1 VAVTVADPEP
11 GAPHQPAR
19 TRRFPRMWLL
29 RLAAALVSG
38 FAYYLSFAPRPLWWL
53 APLAFA
59 GFALVLRGR
68 SFRGGFG
75 YGFAFGFVF
84 FLPLLTWLLDFL
96 GPDFGP
102 WPWLGLSF
110 ALALYHGLAG
120 GLITLVSRLP
130 AGPLWGA
137 LVFIALETPRAWFP
151 FGGFP
156 WGRVAF
162 SQPDGAFVPL
172 ASIGGAPLVGLAVV
186 LTGFCLATL
195 AARLWDARGA
205 LKPALRARR
214 TVLAAV
220 ATVLPVVAGLAL
232 WPTIGTGAQ
241 DGERTV
247 ATVQGNAPD
256 IGLALQGERTVLRR
270 NTIAE
275 SERLLDAI
283 HAGRVPKPDL
293 VVWPESAT
301 TVTGPD
307 PQVDQLVANFGVPA
321 LIGALYELPDRHLQ
335 NSVIAWDPATGPGP
349 RYAKQ
354 QLVPFGEY
362 VPARKVAQLVTP
374 FLDQE
379 TVDMVPGDGA
389 NPAMAVA
396 GTKVGVFICYET
408 AFDHP
413 GRDSVRDGAELLVV
427 PTNNAWYGRSE
438 MSEQQLAMS
447 RLRAV
452 EHGRAV
458 VVSAVSGVSA
468 IVAPD
473 GSITSS
479 TGLFTAESLVGRVP
493 LRTQTTLSDRL
504 GAWTEYGLLALAIA
518 GVAGGLVLRFRT
530 RRASAGTAAGETAAD

>member
-1 VAVTVADPEP
+1 MAVTVADPEP

-19 TRRFPRMWLL
+19 TRRFPRAWLL
-29 RLAAALVSG
+29 RSSAALVSG

-59 GFALVLRGR
+59 GLALVLRER
-68 SFRGGFG
+68 RFRAGFG
-75 YGFAFGFVF
+75 YGFAFGLTF

-130 AGPLWGA
+130 AAPLWGA

-151 FGGFP
+151 LGGFP

-162 SQPDGAFVPL
+162 SQPEGAFLPL
-172 ASIGGAPLVGLAVV
+172 ASLGGAPLVGLAVV
-186 LTGFCLATL
+186 LTGFGLASL
-195 AARLWDARGA
+195 AARLGKAR
-205 LKPALRARR
+205 KFTRPA
-214 TVLAAV
+214 VLAV
-220 ATVLPVVAGLAL
+220 LGTLLPVVAGLAL
-232 WPTIGTGAQ
+232 WPAIGTGAQ
-241 DGERTV
+241 DGELTV
-247 ATVQGNAPD
+247 ASVQGNAPD
-256 IGLALQGERTVLRR
+256 IGLALQGERALLRR
-270 NTIAE
+270 DTLAE
-275 SERLLDAI
+275 SERLLAAVQ
-283 HAGRVPKPDL
+283 AGKVPKPDL

-307 PQVDQLVANFGVPA
+307 PQIDQLVATFGVPA
-321 LIGALYELPDRHLQ
+321 LIGAIYELPDRHLQ
-335 NSVIAWDPATGPGP
+335 NSVIAWDPHTGPGR

-362 VPARKVAQLVTP
+362 VPARKVAELVTP

-389 NPAMAVA
+389 NQTMDVA

-408 AFDHP
+408 AFDYP
-413 GRDSVRDGAELLVV
+413 ARDAVRAGAELLVV

-452 EHGRAV
+452 EHGRSV

-468 IVAPD
+468 VVAPD
-473 GSITSS
+473 GSVTSS
-479 TGLFTAESLVGRVP
+479 TGLFTADSLVGRVP
-493 LRTQTTLSDRL
+493 LRTQTTLSDQL

-530 RRASAGTAAGETAAD
+530 RRTSAGTAGEAAD

>member
-19 TRRFPRMWLL
+19 TRRFPRAWLL

-68 SFRGGFG
+68 RSFRGAFG

-110 ALALYHGLAG
+110 ALALYYGLAG
-120 GLITLVSRLP
+120 GLITWVSRLP
-130 AGPLWGA
+130 AGPLWAA
-137 LVFIALETPRAWFP
+137 LVFVALETPRAWFP

-162 SQPDGAFVPL
+162 SQPEGAFLPL

-186 LTGFCLATL
+186 LSGFCLAAL
-195 AARLWDARGA
+195 LGRLWDGRAA
-205 LKPALRARR
+205 LTAALRTRPA
-214 TVLAAV
+214 VFAA
-220 ATVLPVVAGLAL
+220 TGTLLPVVAGLAL
-232 WPTIGTGAQ
+232 WPAVGTGAQ
-241 DGERTV
+241 DGELTV

-256 IGLALQGERTVLRR
+256 IGLALQGERTVLRA

-283 HAGRVPKPDL
+283 HAGKVPKPGL
-293 VVWPESAT
+293 VLWPESAT

-321 LIGALYELPDRHLQ
+321 LIGAIYELPDRHLQ
-335 NSVIAWDPATGPGP
+335 NSVIAWDPHTGPGQ

-362 VPARKVAQLVTP
+362 VPARKLAELVTP

-379 TVDMVPGDGA
+379 TVDMVPGDGTNQA
-389 NPAMAVA
+389 VDVA
-396 GTKVGVFICYET
+396 GTRVGMFVCYEA
-408 AFDHP
+408 AFDYP
-413 GRDSVRDGAELLVV
+413 GRDAVRDGAELLVV
-427 PTNNAWYGRSE
+427 PTNNAWYGESE
-438 MSEQQLAMS
+438 MSVQQLAMS

-473 GSITSS
+473 GTVTSS
-479 TGLFTAESLVGRVP
+479 TGLFTADSLVGRVP

-530 RRASAGTAAGETAAD
+530 RRTSAGTAGEAAD

>member
-1 VAVTVADPEP
+1 MAVTVADPEP

-19 TRRFPRMWLL
+19 TRRFPPAWLL
-29 RLAAALVSG
+29 RTAAACASG

-59 GFALVLRGR
+59 GLALVLRGR
-68 SFRGGFG
+68 RFRAGFG
-75 YGFAFGFVF
+75 YGFAFGLVF

-130 AGPLWGA
+130 AAPLWGA
-137 LVFIALETPRAWFP
+137 LVLIALETPRAWFP

-162 SQPDGAFVPL
+162 SQPEGAFLPL

-186 LTGFCLATL
+186 LTGFGLATL
-195 AARLWDARGA
+195 AARLWDVRKLTRPVVFAA
-205 LKPALRARR
+205 
-214 TVLAAV
+214 LAAL
-220 ATVLPVVAGLAL
+220 LPVVAGLTL
-232 WPTIGTGAQ
+232 WPAIGTGAQ
-241 DGERTV
+241 DGELTV

-256 IGLALQGERTVLRR
+256 IGLALQGQRTVLRE

-275 SERLLDAI
+275 SERLLAAVR
-283 HAGRVPKPDL
+283 AGKVAKPDL

-301 TVTGPD
+301 PVTGPD

-321 LIGALYELPDRHLQ
+321 LIGAVYALPDGHVQ
-335 NSVIAWDPATGPGP
+335 NSVIAWDPRTGPGE

-379 TVDMVPGDGA
+379 TVDMVPGGGA
-389 NPAMAVA
+389 NQTMDVA

-408 AFDHP
+408 AFDYP
-413 GRDSVRDGAELLVV
+413 ARDAVREGAELLVV

-452 EHGRAV
+452 EHGRSV

-468 IVAPD
+468 VVAPD
-473 GSITSS
+473 GSVTSS
-479 TGLFTAESLVGRVP
+479 TGLFTADSLVGRVP

-530 RRASAGTAAGETAAD
+530 RRTSAGTAGEAAD

>member
-1 VAVTVADPEP
+1 MAVTVADPEP
-11 GAPHQPAR
+11 GTPHQPSR
-19 TRRFPRMWLL
+19 TRRFPRAWLL

-68 SFRGGFG
+68 SFRGAFG

-110 ALALYHGLAG
+110 ALALYYGLAG
-120 GLITLVSRLP
+120 GLITLVARLP
-130 AGPLWGA
+130 LAPLWGA

-162 SQPDGAFVPL
+162 SQPEGAFLPL

-186 LTGFCLATL
+186 GTGFALAAL
-195 AARLWDARGA
+195 AARLWDHRK
-205 LKPALRARR
+205 LTRPA
-214 TVLAAV
+214 VLAALG
-220 ATVLPVVAGLAL
+220 TVLPVVAGLAL
-232 WPTIGTGAQ
+232 WPAIGTGAQ
-241 DGERTV
+241 DGERTI

-256 IGLALQGERTVLRR
+256 IGLALQGERELLRR

-275 SERLLDAI
+275 SQRLLDAVRT
-283 HAGRVPKPDL
+283 GKVPKPDL
-293 VVWPESAT
+293 VLWPESAT

-321 LIGALYELPDRHLQ
+321 LIGALYELPDGHIQ
-335 NSVIAWDPATGPGP
+335 NSVIAWDPHTGPGQ

-362 VPARKVAQLVTP
+362 VPARKVAELVTP
-374 FLDQE
+374 FLDSE
-379 TVDMVPGDGA
+379 TVDMLPGDGT
-389 NPAMAVA
+389 NQTLAVA
-396 GTKVGVFICYET
+396 GTKVGVFVCYEA
-408 AFDHP
+408 AFDYP
-413 GRDSVRDGAELLVV
+413 ARDAVRDGAEVLVV
-427 PTNNAWYGRSE
+427 PTNNAWYGESE
-438 MSEQQLAMS
+438 MSVQQLAMS

-452 EHGRAV
+452 EHGRAI

-473 GSITSS
+473 GTVTSS
-479 TGLFTAESLVGRVP
+479 TGLFTADSLVGRIP

-530 RRASAGTAAGETAAD
+530 RRASAGTAAGEAAD

>member
-1 VAVTVADPEP
+1 MAVTVADPEP
-11 GAPHQPAR
+11 GAPHQPSR
-19 TRRFPRMWLL
+19 TRRFPRAWLL

-68 SFRGGFG
+68 TFRGAFG

-110 ALALYHGLAG
+110 ALALYYGLAG
-120 GLITLVSRLP
+120 GLITWVSRLP
-130 AGPLWGA
+130 AAPLWAG

-162 SQPDGAFVPL
+162 SQPEGAFLPL

-186 LTGFCLATL
+186 LSGFCLAAL
-195 AARLWDARGA
+195 ATRLWETRK
-205 LKPALRARR
+205 LTRPA
-214 TVLAAV
+214 VVAAV
-220 ATVLPVVAGLAL
+220 GTLLPVVAGLAL
-232 WPTIGTGAQ
+232 WPTIGTDAQ
-241 DGERTV
+241 DGERTI

-256 IGLALQGERTVLRR
+256 IGLALQGERVLLRR

-275 SERLLDAI
+275 SQRLLDAI
-283 HAGRVPKPDL
+283 HAGKVPKPDL
-293 VVWPESAT
+293 LLWPESAT

-307 PQVDQLVANFGVPA
+307 PQVDQLVASFGVPA
-321 LIGALYELPDRHLQ
+321 LIGALYELPDGHLQ
-335 NSVIAWDPATGPGP
+335 NSVIAWDPNTGPGE

-362 VPARKVAQLVTP
+362 VPARKVAELVTP

-389 NPAMAVA
+389 NQAMTVA
-396 GTKVGVFICYET
+396 GTKVGVFVCYEA
-408 AFDHP
+408 AFDYP
-413 GRDSVRDGAELLVV
+413 GRDAVRDGAEVLVV
-427 PTNNAWYGRSE
+427 PTNNAWYGESE
-438 MSEQQLAMS
+438 MSVQQLAMS

-473 GSITSS
+473 GTVTSS
-479 TGLFTAESLVGRVP
+479 TGLFTADSLVGRVP

-530 RRASAGTAAGETAAD
+530 RRGSAGTAGEAAD

>member
-1 VAVTVADPEP
+1 VAVTVAEPEP
-11 GAPHQPAR
+11 GAQHQPAR
-19 TRRFPRMWLL
+19 TRRFPPAWLL
-29 RLAAALVSG
+29 RTAAALVSG

-59 GFALVLRGR
+59 GLALVLRGR
-68 SFRGGFG
+68 RFRAGFG

-130 AGPLWGA
+130 AAPLWGA
-137 LVFIALETPRAWFP
+137 LVLIALETPRAWFP

-162 SQPDGAFVPL
+162 SQPEGAFLPL

-186 LTGFCLATL
+186 LTGFCLAAL
-195 AARLWDARGA
+195 AARLWEARKLTRPVTFAA
-205 LKPALRARR
+205 LGTL
-214 TVLAAV
+214 
-220 ATVLPVVAGLAL
+220 LPVVAGLAL
-232 WPTIGTGAQ
+232 WPAIGTGAQ
-241 DGERTV
+241 DGERTI

-256 IGLALQGERTVLRR
+256 IGLALQGERTVLRN

-275 SERLLDAI
+275 SRRLLADI
-283 HAGRVPKPDL
+283 RAGKVPKPDL

-307 PQVDQLVANFGVPA
+307 LQVDQLVANFGVPA
-321 LIGALYELPDRHLQ
+321 LIGAIYRLPDGHLQ
-335 NSVIAWDPATGPGP
+335 NSVIDWDPRTGPGE

-362 VPARKVAQLVTP
+362 VPARKVAELVTP
-374 FLDQE
+374 FLDSE

-389 NPAMAVA
+389 NQTMTAA

-408 AFDHP
+408 AFDYP
-413 GRDSVRDGAELLVV
+413 ARDAVRDGAELLVV

-438 MSEQQLAMS
+438 MSVQQLAMS

-468 IVAPD
+468 IIAPD
-473 GSITSS
+473 GTVTSS
-479 TGLFTAESLVGRVP
+479 TGLFTADSLVGRVP
-493 LRTQTTLSDRL
+493 LRTQTTLSDQL

-530 RRASAGTAAGETAAD
+530 RRSSAGTAAGEAAD

>member
-11 GAPHQPAR
+11 GVPHQPAPP
-19 TRRFPRMWLL
+19 RRFPRAWLL
-29 RLAAALVSG
+29 RLAATLVSG

-59 GFALVLRGR
+59 GLAIVLRNR

-102 WPWLGLSF
+102 WPWLGLSL
-110 ALALYHGLAG
+110 ALALYYGLAG
-120 GLITLVSRLP
+120 GLITLVTRLP
-130 AGPLWGA
+130 LGPLWAA
-137 LVFIALETPRAWFP
+137 LVFVALETPRAWFP

-162 SQPDGAFVPL
+162 SQPEGAFLPL
-172 ASIGGAPLVGLAVV
+172 ASVGGAPLVGLAVV
-186 LTGFCLATL
+186 LCGFCLAALAVRVREARKLTRPAVFAAAGTL
-195 AARLWDARGA
+195 
-205 LKPALRARR
+205 
-214 TVLAAV
+214 
-220 ATVLPVVAGLAL
+220 LPLVAGLAL
-232 WPTIGTGAQ
+232 WPTVGTGAQ

-256 IGLALQGERTVLRR
+256 IGLALQGERGLLRR
-270 NTIAE
+270 NTLAE
-275 SERLLDAI
+275 SERLLAAVK
-283 HAGRVPKPDL
+283 AGQVPKPDL

-307 PQVDQLVANFGVPA
+307 PQVDQLVASFGVPA
-321 LIGALYELPDRHLQ
+321 LIGAIYELPDGHLQ
-335 NSVIAWDPATGPGP
+335 NSVIDWDPHTGPGA

-362 VPARKVAQLVTP
+362 VPARKVAELVTP
-374 FLDQE
+374 FLDAE
-379 TVDMVPGDGA
+379 TVDMVPGDGTNQA
-389 NPAMAVA
+389 MPAA
-396 GTKVGVFICYET
+396 GTKVGVFVCYEA
-408 AFDHP
+408 AFDYP
-413 GRDSVRDGAELLVV
+413 ARDAVRDGAELLVV

-473 GSITSS
+473 GSVTSS

-493 LRTQTTLSDRL
+493 LRTETTLSDRL

-530 RRASAGTAAGETAAD
+530 RRGSAGTAAGEAAD

>member
-1 VAVTVADPEP
+1 MAVTVADPEP
-11 GAPHQPAR
+11 GAPHQPSR
-19 TRRFPRMWLL
+19 TRRFPRAWLL

-38 FAYYLSFAPRPLWWL
+38 FGYYLSFAPRPLWWL

-68 SFRGGFG
+68 TFRGAFG

-110 ALALYHGLAG
+110 ALALYYGLAG
-120 GLITLVSRLP
+120 GLITWVSRLP
-130 AGPLWGA
+130 LAPLWGA

-162 SQPDGAFVPL
+162 SQPEGAFLPL

-186 LTGFCLATL
+186 LSGFCLAAL
-195 AARLWDARGA
+195 AARLWETRKATR
-205 LKPALRARR
+205 PA
-214 TVLAAV
+214 VFAAV
-220 ATVLPVVAGLAL
+220 GTLLPVVAGLAL
-232 WPTIGTGAQ
+232 WPTIGTDAQ

-256 IGLALQGERTVLRR
+256 IGLALQGERTVLRA

-283 HAGRVPKPDL
+283 RAGKVPKPDL
-293 VVWPESAT
+293 VLWPESAT

-321 LIGALYELPDRHLQ
+321 LIGAIYELPDRHLQ
-335 NSVIAWDPATGPGP
+335 NSVIAWDPHTGPGA

-362 VPARKVAQLVTP
+362 VPARKLAELVTP
-374 FLDQE
+374 FLDSE
-379 TVDMVPGDGA
+379 TVDMVPGDGT
-389 NPAMAVA
+389 NQTMAVA
-396 GTKVGVFICYET
+396 GTKVGMFVCYEA
-408 AFDHP
+408 AFDFP
-413 GRDSVRDGAELLVV
+413 GRDAVRDGAELLVV
-427 PTNNAWYGRSE
+427 PTNNAWYGESE
-438 MSEQQLAMS
+438 MSVQQLAMS

-473 GSITSS
+473 GTVTSS
-479 TGLFTAESLVGRVP
+479 TGLFTADSLVGRVP

-530 RRASAGTAAGETAAD
+530 RRGSAGTAGEAAD

>member
-11 GAPHQPAR
+11 GAQHQPVR
-19 TRRFPRMWLL
+19 TRRFPRAWLL

-68 SFRGGFG
+68 RFRGGFG
-75 YGFAFGFVF
+75 YGFAFGVVF
-84 FLPLLTWLLDFL
+84 FMPLLTWLLDFL

-102 WPWLGLSF
+102 WPWLGLSC

-120 GLITLVSRLP
+120 GLITWVSRLP
-130 AGPLWGA
+130 AGPLWAA
-137 LVFIALETPRAWFP
+137 LVPIALETPRTWFP

-162 SQPDGAFVPL
+162 SQPDGAFLPL

-186 LTGFCLATL
+186 LTGFCLAAL
-195 AARLWDARGA
+195 AGRLWDARGA
-205 LKPALRARR
+205 LRPALRARR
-214 TVLAAV
+214 TAFAAL
-220 ATVLPVVAGLAL
+220 ATVLPAVAGLAL
-232 WPTIGTGAQ
+232 WPAIGTGAQ
-241 DGERTV
+241 DGELTV

-256 IGLALQGERTVLRR
+256 IGLALQGERAVLRR

-275 SERLLDAI
+275 SERLLAAVQ
-283 HAGRVPKPDL
+283 AGKVPKPDL

-321 LIGALYELPDRHLQ
+321 LIGALYALPDGHLQ
-335 NSVIAWDPATGPGP
+335 NSVISWDPHTGPGV

-379 TVDMVPGDGA
+379 TVDMVPGDGS

-413 GRDSVRDGAELLVV
+413 GRDAVGAGAEVLVV

-473 GSITSS
+473 GTVTSS
-479 TGLFTAESLVGRVP
+479 TGLFTADSLVGRVP
-493 LRTQTTLSDRL
+493 LRTQTTLSDQL

-530 RRASAGTAAGETAAD
+530 RRTSAGTAAGEAAD

>member
-1 VAVTVADPEP
+1 MAVTVADPEP

-19 TRRFPRMWLL
+19 PRRFPRAGLL
-29 RLAAALVSG
+29 RLAGALVSG

-68 SFRGGFG
+68 RSFRGAFG

-96 GPDFGP
+96 GPGFGP

-110 ALALYHGLAG
+110 ALALYYGLAG
-120 GLITLVSRLP
+120 GLMTWVSRLP
-130 AGPLWGA
+130 AGPLWAA

-162 SQPDGAFVPL
+162 SQPEGAFLPL

-186 LTGFCLATL
+186 LTGFCLAAL
-195 AARLWDARGA
+195 LGRLWDGRDA
-205 LKPALRARR
+205 LTVALRTRPA
-214 TVLAAV
+214 VFAA
-220 ATVLPVVAGLAL
+220 TGTLLPVVAGLAL
-232 WPTIGTGAQ
+232 WPAVGTGAQ
-241 DGERTV
+241 DGELTV
-247 ATVQGNAPD
+247 ATVQGNAPN
-256 IGLALQGERTVLRR
+256 IGLALQGERTVLRD

-275 SERLLDAI
+275 SQRLLDAI
-283 HAGRVPKPDL
+283 RAGKVPKPDL
-293 VVWPESAT
+293 VLWPESAT

-321 LIGALYELPDRHLQ
+321 LIGAIYELPDRHLQ
-335 NSVIAWDPATGPGP
+335 NSVIAWDPHTGAGQ

-362 VPARKVAQLVTP
+362 VPARKLAELVTP
-374 FLDQE
+374 FLDSE

-389 NPAMAVA
+389 NQTMAVA
-396 GTKVGVFICYET
+396 GTKVGVFVCYEA
-408 AFDHP
+408 AFDYP
-413 GRDSVRDGAELLVV
+413 ARDAVRDGAELLVV
-427 PTNNAWYGRSE
+427 PTNNAWYGESE
-438 MSEQQLAMS
+438 MSVQQLAMS

-452 EHGRAV
+452 EHGRSV

-473 GSITSS
+473 GTVTSS
-479 TGLFTAESLVGRVP
+479 TGLFTADSLVGRVP

-530 RRASAGTAAGETAAD
+530 RRGSAGTAGEAAD

>member
-1 VAVTVADPEP
+1 VALTVADPEP
-11 GAPHQPAR
+11 GASPQPTR
-19 TRRFPRMWLL
+19 TRRFPRAWLL

-68 SFRGGFG
+68 GFRGAFG

-120 GLITLVSRLP
+120 ALITLVARLP
-130 AGPLWGA
+130 LAPLWGA
-137 LVFIALETPRAWFP
+137 LIFVAMETPRTWFP
-151 FGGFP
+151 LGGFP

-162 SQPDGAFVPL
+162 SQPEGAFLPL
-172 ASIGGAPLVGLAVV
+172 AAIGGAPLVGLAVV
-186 LTGFCLATL
+186 LTGFGLAAL
-195 AARLWDARGA
+195 AARLRHARSA
-205 LKPALRARR
+205 PEPPRHA
-214 TVLAAV
+214 VLTAAGTLV
-220 ATVLPVVAGLAL
+220 PVVAGLAL

-241 DGERTV
+241 DGELTV

-256 IGLALQGERTVLRR
+256 IGLALQGERGLLRR
-270 NTIAE
+270 DTIAE

-283 HAGRVPKPDL
+283 HAGRVPRPDL
-293 VVWPESAT
+293 LLWPESAT

-307 PQVDQLVANFGVPA
+307 PQIDQLVANFGVPA
-321 LIGALYELPDRHLQ
+321 LIGALYELPDRHIQ
-335 NSVIAWDPATGPGP
+335 NSVIAWDPHTGPGR

-362 VPARKVAQLVTP
+362 VPARKVAELVTP

-379 TVDMVPGDGA
+379 TVDMVPGDGS
-389 NPAMAVA
+389 NPAPAVA
-396 GTKVGVFICYET
+396 GTKVGTFICYEA
-408 AFDHP
+408 AFDYP
-413 GRDSVRDGAELLVV
+413 ARDSVHAGAELLVV
-427 PTNNAWYGRSE
+427 PTNNAWYGHSE
-438 MSEQQLAMS
+438 MSLQQLAMS

-473 GSITSS
+473 GSVTASTS
-479 TGLFTAESLVGRVP
+479 LFTADSLVGRVP

-530 RRASAGTAAGETAAD
+530 RRASAGTAGEAAD

>member
-1 VAVTVADPEP
+1 MAVTVADPEP
-11 GAPHQPAR
+11 GVPHEPR
-19 TRRFPRMWLL
+19 VRRPFPRAWLL
-29 RLAAALVSG
+29 RLAAAAASG

-59 GFALVLRGR
+59 GFGLVLRGR
-68 SFRGGFG
+68 SFRGALG
-75 YGFAFGFVF
+75 YGFAFGLLF
-84 FLPLLTWLLDFL
+84 FLPLLTWLQAFL

-110 ALALYHGLAG
+110 ALALYYGLAG
-120 GLITLVSRLP
+120 ALITVVSRLP
-130 AGPLWGA
+130 LAPFWAA

-162 SQPDGAFVPL
+162 SQPEGAFLPL
-172 ASIGGAPLVGLAVV
+172 ASIGGAPLVGFAVV
-186 LTGFCLATL
+186 LTGFCLAAL
-195 AARLWDARGA
+195 IARLQTGKAA
-205 LKPALRARR
+205 LKQRA

-220 ATVLPVVAGLAL
+220 FTVLPIVAGLAL

-241 DGERTV
+241 DGELTV

-256 IGLALQGERTVLRR
+256 IGLALEGQRDLLRTNHL
-270 NTIAE
+270 AE
-275 SERLLDAI
+275 SERLLADIRSGKVA
-283 HAGRVPKPDL
+283 KPDL
-293 VVWPESAT
+293 LIWPETAT
-301 TVTGPD
+301 PLDGD
-307 PQVDQLVANFGVPA
+307 DLGIDQMVSSFGVPA
-321 LIGALYELPDRHLQ
+321 IIGALVRLPDGHAQ
-335 NSVIAWDPATGPGP
+335 NSALVWDPRTGPGQ

-362 VPARKVAQLVTP
+362 VPARDLARLVTP
-374 FLDQE
+374 F
-379 TVDMVPGDGA
+379 VDNTGDMTPGNGA
-389 NPAMAVA
+389 NAALSVA

-408 AFDHP
+408 AFDYP
-413 GRDSVRDGAELLVV
+413 AREATAGGGELLVV
-427 PTNNAWYGRSE
+427 PTNNAWYGPGE
-438 MSEQQLAMS
+438 MSYQQLAMS

-458 VVSAVSGVSA
+458 VVSATSGVSA

-479 TGLFTAESLVGRVP
+479 TGLFTADSLVGRVP
-493 LRTQTTLSDRL
+493 LRTQTTLSDLL

-518 GVAGGLVLRFRT
+518 GVAGGAVLRFRT
-530 RRASAGTAAGETAAD
+530 RRARAGTTAGEAAD

>member
-1 VAVTVADPEP
+1 MAVTVADPEP
-11 GAPHQPAR
+11 GVPHHPAR
-19 TRRFPRMWLL
+19 TRRFPRAWLL

-68 SFRGGFG
+68 RRFRGAFG

-102 WPWLGLSF
+102 WPWLALSF
-110 ALALYHGLAG
+110 ALALYYGLAG
-120 GLITLVSRLP
+120 GLMTLVSRLP
-130 AGPLWGA
+130 GGPLWSA

-162 SQPDGAFVPL
+162 SQPEGAFLPL

-186 LTGFCLATL
+186 LSGFCLAAL
-195 AARLWDARGA
+195 AGRLWDGRKVLTA
-205 LKPALRARR
+205 ALRTRP
-214 TVLAAV
+214 VVFAAV
-220 ATVLPVVAGLAL
+220 GTVVPVVAGLAL
-232 WPTIGTGAQ
+232 WPTIGTDAQ

-256 IGLALQGERTVLRR
+256 IGLALQGERDLLRR

-275 SERLLDAI
+275 SERLLADI
-283 HAGRVPKPDL
+283 RAGKVAKPDL
-293 VVWPESAT
+293 VLWPESAT

-307 PQVDQLVANFGVPA
+307 PQVDRLVANFGVPA
-321 LIGALYELPDRHLQ
+321 LIGAIYELPDRHLQ
-335 NSVIAWDPATGPGP
+335 NSVIAWDPATGPGQ

-362 VPARKVAQLVTP
+362 VPARKVAELVTP
-374 FLDQE
+374 FLDNE

-389 NPAMAVA
+389 NQAMAVA
-396 GTKVGVFICYET
+396 GTKVGVFVCYEA
-408 AFDHP
+408 AFDYP
-413 GRDSVRDGAELLVV
+413 ARDAARDGAELLVV
-427 PTNNAWYGRSE
+427 PTNNAWYGDSE
-438 MSEQQLAMS
+438 MSVQQLAMS

-473 GSITSS
+473 GSVTSS
-479 TGLFTAESLVGRVP
+479 TGLFTADSLVGRVP

-530 RRASAGTAAGETAAD
+530 RRVSAGTAAGETAE

>member
-1 VAVTVADPEP
+1 MAVTVADPEP
-11 GAPHQPAR
+11 GASHQPTR
-19 TRRFPRMWLL
+19 IRRFPREWLL
-29 RLAAALVSG
+29 RLAGALVSG

-68 SFRGGFG
+68 GFRGAFG
-75 YGFAFGFVF
+75 YGFAFGLVF

-102 WPWLGLSF
+102 WPWLGLSG
-110 ALALYHGLAG
+110 ALALYYGLAG
-120 GLITLVSRLP
+120 GLITLVARLP
-130 AGPLWGA
+130 LAPLWGA
-137 LVFIALETPRAWFP
+137 LIFIAMETPRAWFP

-162 SQPDGAFVPL
+162 SQPEGAFLPL

-186 LTGFCLATL
+186 FSGFCLAAL
-195 AARLWDARGA
+195 AGRLWDTRDA
-205 LKPALRARR
+205 LRPALRARR

-220 ATVLPVVAGLAL
+220 GTVLPVIAGLAL
-232 WPTIGTGAQ
+232 WPTIGTAAQ

-256 IGLALQGERTVLRR
+256 IGLALQGERDLLRR

-275 SERLLDAI
+275 SRRLLDAI
-283 HAGRVPKPDL
+283 NAGKVPKPDL
-293 VVWPESAT
+293 VLWPESAT
-301 TVTGPD
+301 TVNGPD

-321 LIGALYELPDRHLQ
+321 LIGALYVLPDRHIQ
-335 NSVIAWDPATGPGP
+335 NSVITWDPRTGPGQ

-362 VPARKVAQLVTP
+362 VPARKLAALVTP
-374 FLDQE
+374 FVDQE

-389 NPAMAVA
+389 NQTLGVA
-396 GTKVGVFICYET
+396 GTRVGVFVCYEA
-408 AFDHP
+408 AFDYPAH
-413 GRDSVRDGAELLVV
+413 DAVRDGAELLVV
-427 PTNNAWYGRSE
+427 PTNNAWYGDSE
-438 MSEQQLAMS
+438 MSVQQLAMS

-452 EHGRAV
+452 EHSRSV

-473 GSITSS
+473 GTITSS
-479 TGLFTAESLVGRVP
+479 TGLFTADSLVGRVP

-530 RRASAGTAAGETAAD
+530 RRTSAGTAGDTAD

>member
-11 GAPHQPAR
+11 GASHKPAR
-19 TRRFPRMWLL
+19 TRRFPRTWLL
-29 RLAAALVSG
+29 RPATALVSG

-68 SFRGGFG
+68 GFRGAFG

-96 GPDFGP
+96 GPDYGP

-110 ALALYHGLAG
+110 ALALYYGLAG
-120 GLITLVSRLP
+120 GLITLVARLP
-130 AGPLWGA
+130 LAPLWGA
-137 LVFIALETPRAWFP
+137 LIFIAMETPRAWFP

-162 SQPDGAFVPL
+162 SQPEGAFLPL

-186 LTGFCLATL
+186 LSGFCLA
-195 AARLWDARGA
+195 AVAGRLWDARDA
-205 LKPALRARR
+205 LRPALRARR
-214 TVLAAV
+214 TVLAALG
-220 ATVLPVVAGLAL
+220 TVLPVVAGLAL
-232 WPTIGTGAQ
+232 WPTIGTSAQ
-241 DGERTV
+241 DGERTI
-247 ATVQGNAPD
+247 ASVQGNAPD
-256 IGLALQGERTVLRR
+256 IGLALQGERDLLRR
-270 NTIAE
+270 NTLAE

-283 HAGRVPKPDL
+283 HAGKVPKPDL
-293 VVWPESAT
+293 VLWPESAT
-301 TVTGPD
+301 TVNGPD
-307 PQVDQLVANFGVPA
+307 PQVDQLVASFGVPA
-321 LIGALYELPDRHLQ
+321 LIGALYVLPDRHIQ
-335 NSVIAWDPATGPGP
+335 NSVIVWDPRTGPGQ

-362 VPARKVAQLVTP
+362 VPARELAALVTP
-374 FLDQE
+374 FVDQE

-389 NPAMAVA
+389 NQTLAIA
-396 GTKVGVFICYET
+396 GTSVGTFVCYEA
-408 AFDHP
+408 AFDYP
-413 GRDSVRDGAELLVV
+413 GRDAVNEGAELLVV
-427 PTNNAWYGRSE
+427 PTNNAWYGDSE
-438 MSEQQLAMS
+438 MSVQQLAMS

-452 EHGRAV
+452 EHSRSV

-473 GSITSS
+473 GTITSS
-479 TGLFTAESLVGRVP
+479 TSLFTADSLVGRVP

-530 RRASAGTAAGETAAD
+530 RRSSAGTAGDTAD

>member
-1 VAVTVADPEP
+1 VAVTIADPEP
-11 GAPHQPAR
+11 GVPHHPAR
-19 TRRFPRMWLL
+19 TRRFPRAWLL
-29 RLAAALVSG
+29 RLAAALGSG

-59 GFALVLRGR
+59 GFALVLRGPR
-68 SFRGGFG
+68 RFRGGFG

-110 ALALYHGLAG
+110 ALALYYGLAG

-130 AGPLWGA
+130 AGPLWAA

-162 SQPDGAFVPL
+162 SQPEGAFLPL

-186 LTGFCLATL
+186 LTGFCLAALVGRLLDLRKPTRPAVFAAAGTL
-195 AARLWDARGA
+195 
-205 LKPALRARR
+205 
-214 TVLAAV
+214 
-220 ATVLPVVAGLAL
+220 LPVVAGLAL
-232 WPTIGTGAQ
+232 WPAIGTGAQ

-256 IGLALQGERTVLRR
+256 IGLALQGERALLRR

-283 HAGRVPKPDL
+283 HAGKVPKPDL
-293 VVWPESAT
+293 VLWPESAT

-321 LIGALYELPDRHLQ
+321 LIGALYETPDGHIQ
-335 NSVIAWDPATGPGP
+335 NSVIAWDPHTGPGP

-362 VPARKVAQLVTP
+362 VPARKVAELVTP

-379 TVDMVPGDGA
+379 TVDMVPGDGG
-389 NPAMAVA
+389 NQTMAVA
-396 GTKVGVFICYET
+396 GTKVGAFVCYEA
-408 AFDHP
+408 AFDYP
-413 GRDSVRDGAELLVV
+413 ARDAVAGGAELLVV
-427 PTNNAWYGRSE
+427 PTNNAWYGESE

-473 GSITSS
+473 GTVTGS
-479 TGLFTAESLVGRVP
+479 TGLFTADSLVGRVP

-530 RRASAGTAAGETAAD
+530 RRASAGTAGEAAD

>member
-1 VAVTVADPEP
+1 MAVTVADPEP

-19 TRRFPRMWLL
+19 TRRFPRAGLL
-29 RLAAALVSG
+29 RLAGALVSG

-68 SFRGGFG
+68 RSFRGAFG

-110 ALALYHGLAG
+110 ALALYYGLAG
-120 GLITLVSRLP
+120 GLITWVSRLP
-130 AGPLWGA
+130 AGPLWAA

-162 SQPDGAFVPL
+162 SQPEGAFLPL
-172 ASIGGAPLVGLAVV
+172 ASIGGAPLVGFAVV
-186 LTGFCLATL
+186 LTGFCLAAL
-195 AARLWDARGA
+195 LGRLWDGREALTGA
-205 LKPALRARR
+205 LRTRPA
-214 TVLAAV
+214 VFAA
-220 ATVLPVVAGLAL
+220 TGTLLPVVAGLAL
-232 WPTIGTGAQ
+232 WPTVGTGAQ
-241 DGERTV
+241 DGELTV

-256 IGLALQGERTVLRR
+256 IGLALQGERDVLRN

-283 HAGRVPKPDL
+283 HAGKVPKPDL
-293 VVWPESAT
+293 VLWPESAT

-321 LIGALYELPDRHLQ
+321 LIGAIYELPDRHLQ
-335 NSVIAWDPATGPGP
+335 NSVIAWDPHTGPGQ

-362 VPARKVAQLVTP
+362 VPARKLAELVTP
-374 FLDQE
+374 FLDSE
-379 TVDMVPGDGA
+379 TVDMVPGDGT
-389 NPAMAVA
+389 NQTMAVA
-396 GTKVGVFICYET
+396 GTKVGTFVCYEA
-408 AFDHP
+408 AFDYP
-413 GRDSVRDGAELLVV
+413 ARDAVRDGAELLVV
-427 PTNNAWYGRSE
+427 PTNNAWYGESE
-438 MSEQQLAMS
+438 MSVQQLAMS

-452 EHGRAV
+452 EHGRSV

-473 GSITSS
+473 GTVTSS
-479 TGLFTAESLVGRVP
+479 TGLFTADSLVGRVP

-530 RRASAGTAAGETAAD
+530 RRGSAGTAGEAAD